1 MATSN
6 YDNPYAAP
14 RPDVPLDFREAAV
27 VQSRQ
32 LLLYASGQPMED
44 LGKSLVVEVDP
55 PRPDVLRHIGRM
67 TLLRLVLGFGGIAS
81 FPLALF
87 TSPLL
92 IPLSPPIA
100 AMLLIAAMLWA
111 FCGFAMLLSNG
122 FLNCRTV
129 RKTLG
134 YRYARVLQLSTE
146 RRPICTGV
154 EDAST
159 FTKMKLAPEDL
170 AYMAFDSAGRRL
182 ILEGLVYRYV
192 IHADDVLFLGEV
204 PGANTTGV
212 QITFRVGEVAIAIT
226 LQMDSV
232 WHELRRQTMPF
243 FPGQNPLLRPMLT
256 ALRGG

>member
-6 YDNPYAAP
+6 FDNPYASP

-32 LLLYASGQPMED
+32 LLLYASGQPIED

-55 PRPDVLRHIGRM
+55 PRHDVLRHIGRM
-67 TLLRLVLGFGGIAS
+67 TLLRLVLGFGGIAAGGL
-81 FPLALF
+81 LAMAQEALRARWGVDE
-87 TSPLL
+87 TLL
-92 IPLSPPIA
+92 LLVAAACSLS
-100 AMLLIAAMLWA
+100 
-111 FCGFAMLLSNG
+111 GFAILFSNWS
-122 FLNCRTV
+122 LTRRTV

-134 YRYARVLQLSTE
+134 DRYARVLQLSTV
-146 RRPICTGV
+146 RPPYCTGV

-182 ILEGLVYRYV
+182 ILEGLLYRYV

-204 PGANTTGV
+204 PGATTTGV

-232 WHELRRQTMPF
+232 WHEFRRQALPF